1 MTLRIQVL
9 AAFYNQKKVWVGS
22 LWKTAKAKRL
32 LVVHF
37 LKRWLRGI
45 HQFSKLINRLKR
57 LCVYFYYGANK
68 SCSRA
73 MWALD
78 NQMQSVF
85 FTASYVLNIR
95 TFSWWSRVMSSLF
108 IPMAAWKYAAYQHFH
123 VQYLCVFGYSL
134 QCVTNVTNSAALFC
148 FNYKLCA

>member
-1 MTLRIQVL
+1 MYIWNVCSAHEEKRPYIWLGGVMSFSLLYPACLLANLNNEEQMLLWRSKALRIQVL

-32 LVVHF
+32 LVLHF

-73 MWALD
+73 MWGSR
-78 NQMQSVF
+78 QSDAISF
-85 FTASYVLNIR
+85 FY
-95 TFSWWSRVMSSLF
+95 
-108 IPMAAWKYAAYQHFH
+108 
-123 VQYLCVFGYSL
+123 C
-134 QCVTNVTNSAALFC
+134 
-148 FNYKLCA
+148 KLCAQYPDFFMMK

>member
-1 MTLRIQVL
+1 MKSKCCFGDL
-9 AAFYNQKKVWVGS
+9 
-22 LWKTAKAKRL
+22 KRL
-32 LVVHF
+32 EFKCLRLFTIKRRLVKNRKSKTLLHF
-37 LKRWLRGI
+37 LLLRLRGI

-73 MWALD
+73 MWGSR
-78 NQMQSVF
+78 QSDAISFF

-108 IPMAAWKYAAYQHFH
+108 IPMAWKYA
-123 VQYLCVFGYSL
+123 SNI
-134 QCVTNVTNSAALFC
+134 TLFENHTKC
-148 FNYKLCA
+148 LIWIS

>member
-32 LVVHF
+32 LVHF

-108 IPMAAWKYAAYQHFH
+108 IPMAAWKYATYQHFH
-123 VQYLCVFGYSL
+123 VHNTCVYLDTAYSVWQMSRIL
-134 QCVTNVTNSAALFC
+134 LFC